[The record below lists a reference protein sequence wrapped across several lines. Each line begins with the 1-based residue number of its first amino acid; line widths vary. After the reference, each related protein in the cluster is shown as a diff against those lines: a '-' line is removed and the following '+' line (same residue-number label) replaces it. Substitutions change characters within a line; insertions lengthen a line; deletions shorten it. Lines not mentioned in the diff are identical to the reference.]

1 MTKKKSRQHF
11 SWHTGMPL
19 VSRMR
24 LGTCLA
30 ESAIRIA
37 SRILF
42 ARSSLNAWF
51 NAIFRKSITLSS
63 PSLLYWGTQRL
74 SETSSKASTENK
86 GRVLISTCICVL
98 FGMHIFCGCTKRS
111 ITPPRAAK
119 AKKTSWLGYSTTS
132 FPSGCSEILTPA
144 QVKIQV

>member
-1 MTKKKSRQHF
+1 
-11 SWHTGMPL
+11 MPL

-42 ARSSLNAWF
+42 TRSSLNAWF

-86 GRVLISTCICVL
+86 EESLLALAFVYYS
-98 FGMHIFCGCTKRS
+98 GCTFLWLHQKKYHLPQS
-111 ITPPRAAK
+111 CK
-119 AKKTSWLGYSTTS
+119 GKTSILARLFYSILQLPLWVPWNFNS
-132 FPSGCSEILTPA
+132 CSGEKSRFKDHIYLSPG
-144 QVKIQV
+144 Q